1 VFSASWSPDDVLTLA
16 AAGSKGKLQIWDVAT
31 NGGARRTLAGKIQEA
46 GRALREKTGD
56 GVVGVVS
63 DDEDDSD
70 VEEED

>member
-31 NGGARRTLAGKIQEA
+31 NGGARRTLAAKIQEA
-46 GRALREKTGD
+46 GRALKEKTGD